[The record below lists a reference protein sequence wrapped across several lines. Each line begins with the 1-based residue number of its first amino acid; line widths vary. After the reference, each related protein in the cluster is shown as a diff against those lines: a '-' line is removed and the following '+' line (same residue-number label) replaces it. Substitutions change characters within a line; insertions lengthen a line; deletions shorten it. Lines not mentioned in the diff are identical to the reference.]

1 MVIKEMHINHAISVC
16 IFWCQ
21 SSSALLSST
30 GLISIFHDEMKRI
43 DFISQ
48 GSLIVHKRHKNGF
61 ISKRRKFRRS
71 HYFYV
76 SGFHHFYLG
85 HSVSFCSFLCPFI
98 ARFFLFTPFFVVVQF
113 WFSGGKF
120 KLN

>member
-85 HSVSFCSFLCPFI
+85 HSVSFCSIFVPFHNTF
-98 ARFFLFTPFFVVVQF
+98 FFLFTPFLLLFNFGLVAGN
-113 WFSGGKF
+113 S
-120 KLN
+120 N